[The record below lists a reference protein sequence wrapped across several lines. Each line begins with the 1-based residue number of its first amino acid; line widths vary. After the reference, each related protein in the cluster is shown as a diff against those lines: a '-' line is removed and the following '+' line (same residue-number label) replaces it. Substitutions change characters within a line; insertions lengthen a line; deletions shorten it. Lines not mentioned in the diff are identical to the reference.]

1 MAEIPSNIA
10 FLRQIGANGSSSSF
24 QSASLQLS
32 SNYDVVIGR
41 ESNCQIILDHNR
53 YGGVSRH
60 HAAVRPLAEIGTWEI
75 CDLSSSNGTFVNGDR
90 LNGCRKLQPGDR
102 IVLGEQVIE
111 FIFELQ
117 TQEQAQPADAA
128 NPPASPPVRAL
139 SMSQL
144 IPILS
149 TGKDLKNKA
158 FLIPAIFT
166 VLCVIS
172 MFMSIGNFVA
182 FAGLL
187 AFYLA
192 GAAFF
197 AVYRLCGKRK
207 PWWLLLI
214 AAISTA
220 ATIISPLFQL
230 FVFVFRKLLPGDVF
244 NVPERAGFMSH
255 LIANFFGAGM
265 LEELLKSIPVFI
277 CYGLGLL
284 LVKSPRWRE
293 RLGVCEPLDGILIGT
308 ASAVG
313 FTLLET
319 LGQYVPEIVSDVAQ
333 SDGRGAA
340 YFVGLQLLIPRI
352 LGAVAGHM
360 AYSGYFGYFIGLSAL
375 MPSKWWLIL
384 PIGYLTSST
393 MHGFW
398 NASASLGGSKLV
410 GFIVLAV
417 VGILSYAFLAA
428 AILKAR
434 TLSPTRSQNFA
445 TRLKL

>member
-1 MAEIPSNIA
+1 MANLSSYSA
-10 FLRQIGANGSSSSF
+10 FLRQTGANGSSSGF
-24 QSASLQLS
+24 QSGVFQLS
-32 SNYDVVIGR
+32 ANYEVTIGR
-41 ESNCQIILDHNR
+41 EADCQIVLESTR

-60 HAAVRPLAEIGTWEI
+60 HASVRPLAEVGTWEV
-75 CDLSSSNGTFVNGDR
+75 CDLGSSNGTFINGDR
-90 LNGCRKLQPGDR
+90 LSGCRRLQPGDR

-111 FIFELQ
+111 FTFELQ
-117 TQEQAQPADAA
+117 VVQPVVTPNSPA
-128 NPPASPPVRAL
+128 NPPTNAL

-149 TGKDLKNKA
+149 TGKDLKSKA
-158 FLIPAIFT
+158 FLIPAIVT
-166 VLCVIS
+166 VLCVVS
-172 MFMSIGNFVA
+172 MFMTIGNFVA

-197 AVYRLCGKRK
+197 VVYRLCGKRK
-207 PWWLLLI
+207 PWWLLLA
-214 AAISTA
+214 AAIATA
-220 ATIISPLFQL
+220 AAIVSPLFKL
-230 FVFVFRKLLPGDVF
+230 FVFVFRKLLPGDIFHVSG
-244 NVPERAGFMSH
+244 RAGFISH

-265 LEELLKSIPVFI
+265 LEELLKSLPVFI
-277 CYGLGLL
+277 CYFLGLL
-284 LVKSPRWRE
+284 LAKSPRWRE
-293 RLGVCEPLDGILIGT
+293 RLGVCEPLDGILIGA

-319 LGQYVPEIVSDVAQ
+319 LGQYVPNIVVKVGES
-333 SDGRGAA
+333 SGEGAA

-352 LGAVAGHM
+352 LGSVAGHM

-375 MPSKWWLIL
+375 KPSKWWLIL
-384 PIGYLTSST
+384 PIGYLTSAT

-398 NASASLGGSKLV
+398 NASASIGGNELV
-410 GFIVLAV
+410 QGAILAV
-417 VGILSYAFLAA
+417 VGVFSYAFLAA

>member
-1 MAEIPSNIA
+1 MADLSSHLA
-10 FLRQIGANGSSSSF
+10 FLRQTGANGSSSGF
-24 QSASLQLS
+24 QPASLQLS
-32 SNYDVVIGR
+32 SNYVVTIGR
-41 ESNCQIILDHNR
+41 ESDCQIILDNNR

-60 HAAVRPLAEIGTWEI
+60 HAAVRPLAEIGTWEV
-75 CDLSSSNGTFVNGDR
+75 CDLGSSNGTFVNGDR
-90 LNGCRKLQPGDR
+90 LQGCRKLLPGDR

-111 FIFELQ
+111 FTFELQ
-117 TQEQAQPADAA
+117 AEQLADVVSSNPVAHLPA
-128 NPPASPPVRAL
+128 NSL

-158 FLIPAIFT
+158 FLIPAIIT

-172 MFMSIGNFVA
+172 MFMTIGNFKA
-182 FAGLL
+182 FAALL

-197 AVYRLCGKRK
+197 VVYRLCGKRK
-207 PWWLLLI
+207 PWWLLLL
-214 AAISTA
+214 AAFMTVV
-220 ATIISPLFQL
+220 TIISPLFQL
-230 FVFVFRKLLPGDVF
+230 FVLVFRGILPGRVF
-244 NVPERAGFMSH
+244 DLPSNAGFMSH

-284 LVKSPRWRE
+284 LAKSPRWRE

-319 LGQYVPEIVSDVAQ
+319 LGQYVPEIVSEVAQ
-333 SDGRGAA
+333 SDGKGAA

-375 MPSKWWLIL
+375 KPQKWWLIL
-384 PIGYLTSST
+384 PIGYLTSSI

-398 NASASLGGSKLV
+398 NASASLAGSKIMS
-410 GFIVLAV
+410 FSVLAI

-434 TLSPTRSQNFA
+434 TLSPMRSQNFA